1 MTNNNS
7 KYISQYPKLSF
18 YHTNEQWLSKTIH
31 QNDNKLSVCIK
42 VTLVIEKHKDYRD
55 R

>member
-1 MTNNNS
+1 MRKNNE
-7 KYISQYPKLSF
+7 KYLSQYPKLSF
-18 YHTNEQWLSKTIH
+18 YHAYEQWLSKTIH

-42 VTLVIEKHKDYRD
+42 VILVIEKHKDHRD